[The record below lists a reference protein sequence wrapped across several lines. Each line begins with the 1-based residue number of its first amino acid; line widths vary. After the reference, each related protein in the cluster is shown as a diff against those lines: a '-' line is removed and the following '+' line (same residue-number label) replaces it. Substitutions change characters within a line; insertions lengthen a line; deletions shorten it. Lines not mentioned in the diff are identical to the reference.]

1 MLTCFILSSPLS
13 FFFLRFALLDF
24 SITIPLWITGVRVL
38 PRLHKDKHKHS
49 FYSTMAK
56 PKLNNVL
63 PNTYVPVLSKKV
75 LTVVLSRLP
84 KSSII
89 SLILLWPQLKNTQ
102 PLLRGAN
109 TSQKEYNRQVRNDA
123 KQMRAQSSKWKKSKL
138 VDRILFEYWTDGLNL
153 LQLAQIDCQLIVDN
167 PNAYF
172 WVLSTV
178 KNAWGEQVPLSLDP
192 PLFLKRL
199 ARELSKIFMSYI
211 YVCTHPNL
219 PLVLIRIQVFDLL
232 PSNRQLTKRLAT
244 QRSHITSHKP
254 YFLAVP
260 MNSPHL
266 IHSPGNDLVS
276 EIVLQVVESSLAE
289 SPRELLLLDMPK
301 LQKAVR
307 SLESMHILK
316 GVSRFANS
324 LGPWIPYADG
334 EADISPLA
342 NLEDHPVL
350 VNKVE
355 ACASAQEKLEKMA
368 NIRFKGTP
376 SGNIKSDKL
385 FEDNKSLQKRRRLDV
400 DNEDESLVTRLVKK
414 SRFST
419 VAPIRYAEFTIK
431 SLFSESNEAD
441 DDLSSNVA
449 MKLVGTDVFA
459 GLHELA
465 TKTTN
470 PEEAVVIPEELPGWL
485 TGEEGLS
492 CGTVRNGIFTQD

>member
-1 MLTCFILSSPLS
+1 
-13 FFFLRFALLDF
+13 
-24 SITIPLWITGVRVL
+24 
-38 PRLHKDKHKHS
+38 
-49 FYSTMAK
+49 
-56 PKLNNVL
+56 
-63 PNTYVPVLSKKV
+63 
-75 LTVVLSRLP
+75 
-84 KSSII
+84 
-89 SLILLWPQLKNTQ
+89 
-102 PLLRGAN
+102 
-109 TSQKEYNRQVRNDA
+109 
-123 KQMRAQSSKWKKSKL
+123 MRTQSSKWKKSKL
-138 VDRILFEYWTDGLNL
+138 VDRMLFEYWANGLNL

-167 PNAYF
+167 PNSYF
-172 WVLSTV
+172 WTLSTV

-232 PSNRQLTKRLAT
+232 PSSKQSSKRLAT
-244 QRSHITSHKP
+244 QRAHITSHKP

-276 EIVLQVVESSLAE
+276 EIVLQVVESSLAD
-289 SPRELLLLDMPK
+289 SPRDLLLLDTPK

-342 NLEDHPVL
+342 NFEDHPAL
-350 VNKVE
+350 
-355 ACASAQEKLEKMA
+355 ASTVDICSSAEERLEKMA

-376 SGNIKSDKL
+376 SGEIKSDVL
-385 FEDNKSLQKRRRLDV
+385 FEDNKSLRKRRRPDEEK
-400 DNEDESLVTRLVKK
+400 DDESLLSRHAKK

-431 SLFSESNEAD
+431 NRIGESNKTTNAD
-441 DDLSSNVA
+441 DDQSSNVV

-465 TKTTN
+465 TKTIKH
-470 PEEAVVIPEELPGWL
+470 EDSVVIPERLPGWL

-492 CGTVRNGIFTQD
+492 CGIIKNGVFIRE